1 MASAVGGAGIT
12 LSVIVPAYRAEK
24 TILRAINSILLWP
37 GDDMEVIVID
47 DGSDDYTAGIVREV
61 TKVDAR
67 VRLLQQ
73 SNAGRSAARN
83 AGFCA
88 ARGEWVMFL
97 ERRKT

>member
-61 TKVDAR
+61 TNVDAR
-67 VRLLQQ
+67 V
-73 SNAGRSAARN
+73 
-83 AGFCA
+83 
-88 ARGEWVMFL
+88 
-97 ERRKT
+97 

>member
-47 DGSDDYTAGIVREV
+47 DG
-61 TKVDAR
+61 
-67 VRLLQQ
+67 
-73 SNAGRSAARN
+73 
-83 AGFCA
+83 
-88 ARGEWVMFL
+88 
-97 ERRKT
+97 